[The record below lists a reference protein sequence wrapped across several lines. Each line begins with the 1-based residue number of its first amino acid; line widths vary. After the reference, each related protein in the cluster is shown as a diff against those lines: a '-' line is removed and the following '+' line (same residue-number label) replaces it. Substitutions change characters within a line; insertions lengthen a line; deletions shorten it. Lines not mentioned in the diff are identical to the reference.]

1 MGAGARM
8 ASITTSLGIGSGI
21 DIKGTVSQLTAA
33 EGKPQLDAIDAK
45 TSVSQA
51 KLSGLGTLKGALSA
65 FQSAVK
71 GLEEGSLNETKK
83 VSSSDE
89 KILKV
94 SGSQEADASAHAI
107 KVESLAKPQRSVSN
121 AEFKKGDVISEGS
134 LVFNDKDGNPTFS
147 VKITK
152 GENDTLEGLRD
163 AINKAEKNKNVV
175 ASIVNV
181 DSKSGGGSVAKLVLT
196 AKNPGSENAF
206 SIDASL
212 GDMRFNLNNN
222 SPVAGFTTMKA
233 SDAKVIIDSQ
243 EMPAQ
248 PQRSMTTAEFGE
260 SDVVKAGMLTFK
272 DKSGNEIF
280 SVNIKAGDN
289 DKIFAAVDAINNA
302 KGNDSVVA
310 SIANMESKTNPGTMI
325 SKIVFTAKKPG
336 VENKFSI
343 DASKGD
349 SRLMLDEAP
358 VNAQKSTLAAEFSEN
373 DKVKAGKL
381 TIKDSSG
388 ASFSIDIKNDVI
400 TTTTNYGEVDESGN
414 PLVTVETNTGELDEE
429 GNPITTSVT
438 KPGKALEE
446 GQEVPFVVSR
456 EVTKGNNSLEDLR
469 DAINFSP
476 ENKYV
481 EAKVETVTIDAI
493 PATEESEAV
502 PARTVSKL
510 VLTSLLPNGSFSIDA
525 SEGDERFNFN
535 SENFSSTVTT
545 SNFDTT
551 EAAEAGEGG
560 QIITRSS
567 NTITDAIPGVTL
579 TLVTT
584 GKADI
589 NAEVEKGSVSK
600 PVSSFVDAFNKLNDA
615 LKQLT
620 TYVKPGDPGNGP
632 LIGDSTVQSIASRL
646 KQIINSK
653 VTSGAISSINQLGV
667 SFDKKGVMTF
677 DSQILDKAVDN
688 NLEAVKE
695 FLNASDSIAK
705 RLNTTVSQYLDS
717 KGSLSNQQDSLN
729 KQLTQLAAEKDAV
742 NKRLEATQKS
752 LQQQFIAMD
761 TAVSKFKST
770 GDFLTR
776 ALAPKTNDN

>member
-8 ASITTSLGIGSGI
+8 ASITTSLGVGSGI

-71 GLEEGSLNETKK
+71 GLEDGSLNETKT

-94 SGSQEADASAHAI
+94 SASQEADASAHAI

-181 DSKSGGGSVAKLVLT
+181 DSKSGGGTVAKLVLT

-206 SIDASL
+206 TIDASL
-212 GDMRFNLNNN
+212 GDMRFNLNDSLSAAN
-222 SPVAGFTTMKA
+222 FTTVKA
-233 SDAKVIIDSQ
+233 SDAKIIIDSQ
-243 EMPAQ
+243 DMPAQ
-248 PQRSMTTAEFGE
+248 PQRSIATTEFGE
-260 SDVVKAGMLTFK
+260 SDVVKAGLLTFK
-272 DKSGNEIF
+272 DKSGNEMF
-280 SVNIKAGDN
+280 SVNIEAGNN

-302 KGNDSVVA
+302 KGNDNVVA
-310 SIANMESKTNPGTMI
+310 SIANMESKTNPGTII

-336 VENKFSI
+336 IENKFFI

-349 SRLMLDEAP
+349 ARLTLDETPA
-358 VNAQKSTLAAEFSEN
+358 NAQKSTVTAEFGEN
-373 DKVKAGKL
+373 DKIKAGKL

-388 ASFSIDIKNDVI
+388 ANFSVDIKNDVVV
-400 TTTTNYGEVDESGN
+400 TTTNYGEFDENGN
-414 PLVTVETNTGELDEE
+414 PLVTVETNTGEFDTE

-438 KPGKALEE
+438 KPGKALED

-481 EAKVETVTIDAI
+481 EAKIDTITIDAI

-502 PARTVSKL
+502 PARTISKL

-525 SEGDERFNFN
+525 SGGDERFNFN
-535 SENFSSTVTT
+535 AENFSSTTT
-545 SNFDTT
+545 TNNFDTT
-551 EAAEAGEGG
+551 NAIDAGEGG
-560 QIITRSS
+560 QVITRSS
-567 NTITDAIPGVTL
+567 NTIADAIPGVSL

-589 NAEVEKGSVSK
+589 NTQVEKGSISK
-600 PVSSFVDAFNKLNDA
+600 PISSFVDAFNKLNDT

-620 TYVKPGDPGNGP
+620 AYVKPGDPGNGP
-632 LIGDSTVQSIASRL
+632 LVGDSTVQSIASHL

-653 VTSGAISSINQLGV
+653 AASGDITSLNQLGV
-667 SFDKKGVMTF
+667 GFDKKGVMTF
-677 DSQILDKAVDN
+677 DSQILDKAVQN
-688 NLEAVKE
+688 NFDAVKT
-695 FLNASDSIAK
+695 FLNTSDSVST
-705 RLNTTVSQYLDS
+705 RLNTTLSQYLDS
-717 KGSLSNQQDSLN
+717 KGSLSTQQDSLN
-729 KQLTQLAAEKDAV
+729 KQLTQFAAEKDAV

-770 GDFLTR
+770 GDFLTQ
-776 ALAPKTNDN
+776 ALAPKTNNN

>member
-33 EGKPQLDAIDAK
+33 EGKPQLDAIAAK

-65 FQSAVK
+65 FQSTVK
-71 GLEEGSLNETKK
+71 GLESDSLNESKK

-94 SGSQEADASAHAI
+94 SGSQEADASAHAVKI
-107 KVESLAKPQRSVSN
+107 ESLAKPQRSVSN
-121 AEFKKGDVISEGS
+121 AEFKKGDVVSEGS
-134 LVFNDKDGNPTFS
+134 LVFNDKDGTPTFS

-163 AINKAEKNKNVV
+163 AINKAENNKNVQ

-181 DSKSGGGSVAKLVLT
+181 DAKSGGGTVAKLVLT
-196 AKNPGSENAF
+196 AKNPGLENMF
-206 SIDASL
+206 TVDASL
-212 GDMRFNLNNN
+212 GDMRFNLNEGLSAANFAT
-222 SPVAGFTTMKA
+222 VKA

-248 PQRSMTTAEFGE
+248 PQRSIATAEFGE
-260 SDVVKAGMLTFK
+260 NDVVKAGLLTFK
-272 DKSGNEIF
+272 DKDGNETF
-280 SVNIKAGDN
+280 SVNIEAGNN
-289 DKIFAAVDAINNA
+289 DKIFAAIDAINNA

-310 SIANMESKTNPGTMI
+310 SIANMESKTNPGTII
-325 SKIVFTAKKPG
+325 SKIVFTAKKLG
-336 VENKFSI
+336 VENKFTI

-349 SRLMLDEAP
+349 TRLTLDQTPA
-358 VNAQKSTLAAEFSEN
+358 NAQQSTLGAEFGES
-373 DKVKAGKL
+373 DVIKAGKL
-381 TIKDSSG
+381 TFKDSSG
-388 ASFSIDIKNDVI
+388 ASFSVDIKND
-400 TTTTNYGEVDESGN
+400 TTIVTTNYGEVDDEGN
-414 PLVTVETNTGELDEE
+414 PLVTVETSTGTFDED

-438 KPGKALEE
+438 KPGAALEDGAE
-446 GQEVPFVVSR
+446 IPVVVSR
-456 EVTKGNNSLEDLR
+456 ETIKGNNKLEDLR

-481 EAKVETVTIDAI
+481 EAKIETITIDAI
-493 PATEESEAV
+493 PESDESEAV
-502 PARTVSKL
+502 PARTISKL
-510 VLTSLLPNGSFSIDA
+510 VLTSLQSNGSFTIDA
-525 SEGDERFNFN
+525 SEGDERFSFN
-535 SENFSSTVTT
+535 AENFSSTTT
-545 SNFDTT
+545 ANNYDTT
-551 EAAEAGEGG
+551 AAAEAGEGG
-560 QIITRSS
+560 QVITRSS

-584 GKADI
+584 GSADI
-589 NAEVEKGSVSK
+589 NAEVEKGSVTK
-600 PVSSFVDAFNKLNDA
+600 PVGSFVDAFNKLNDT

-653 VTSGAISSINQLGV
+653 VTTGEITSLNQLGV
-667 SFDKKGVMTF
+667 GFDKKGVMTF
-677 DSQILDKAVDN
+677 DSQILDKAVESN
-688 NLEAVKE
+688 FEAVKA
-695 FLNASDSIAK
+695 FLNASDSVAT
-705 RLNTTVSQYLDS
+705 RLNTTVSQYLDT
-717 KGSLSNQQDSLN
+717 KGSLSTQQDSLN
-729 KQLTQLAAEKDAV
+729 KQLVQLATEKTAV
-742 NKRLEATQKS
+742 EKRLESTQKS

-770 GDFLTR
+770 GDFLTQ
-776 ALAPKTNDN
+776 ALAPKTNNN

>member
-33 EGKPQLDAIDAK
+33 EGKPQLDAIAAK

-121 AEFKKGDVISEGS
+121 AEFKKGDVVSEGS
-134 LVFNDKDGNPTFS
+134 LVFNDKEGNPTFS

-163 AINKAEKNKNVV
+163 AINKAEKNKNIV

-181 DSKSGGGSVAKLVLT
+181 DSKSGGTVSKLVLT

-206 SIDASL
+206 TVDASL
-212 GDMRFNLNNN
+212 GDMRFNLNDNLSSAN
-222 SPVAGFTTMKA
+222 FTTVKA
-233 SDAKVIIDSQ
+233 SDAKIIIDSQ
-243 EMPAQ
+243 DMPAQ
-248 PQRSMTTAEFGE
+248 PQRSITTAEFGE
-260 SDVVKAGMLTFK
+260 SDVVKAGLLTFK
-272 DKSGNEIF
+272 DKSGNEMF
-280 SVNIKAGDN
+280 SVNIEAGNN

-310 SIANMESKTNPGTMI
+310 SIANMESKTNPGTII
-325 SKIVFTAKKPG
+325 SKIVFTAKKAG

-349 SRLMLDEAP
+349 SRLTLDETPA
-358 VNAQKSTLAAEFSEN
+358 NAQKSTLAAEFSEN
-373 DKVKAGKL
+373 DKIKAGKL

-388 ASFSIDIKNDVI
+388 ASFSVDIKNDVVV
-400 TTTTNYGEVDESGN
+400 TTTNYGEVDEEGK
-414 PLVTVETNTGELDEE
+414 PLVTIETSTGEFDDE

-438 KPGKALEE
+438 QPGKALEE

-456 EVTKGNNSLEDLR
+456 EVTKGNNTLEDLR

-481 EAKVETVTIDAI
+481 EAKIETITIDAI
-493 PATEESEAV
+493 PESDETEAV
-502 PARTVSKL
+502 PARTISKL

-525 SEGDERFNFN
+525 SEGDERFAFN
-535 SENFSSTVTT
+535 AENFSSTTTT

-560 QIITRSS
+560 QVITRSS
-567 NTITDAIPGVTL
+567 NTISDAIPGVTL

-584 GKADI
+584 GKADV

-600 PVSSFVDAFNKLNDA
+600 PVGAFVDAFNKLNDT

-620 TYVKPGDPGNGP
+620 AYVKPGDPGNGP

-667 SFDKKGVMTF
+667 GFDKKGVMTF
-677 DSQILDKAVDN
+677 DSQILDKAVDS

-705 RLNTTVSQYLDS
+705 RLNTTVSQYLDT
-717 KGSLSNQQDSLN
+717 KGSLSTQQDSLN
-729 KQLTQLAAEKDAV
+729 KQLVQLASEKTAV
-742 NKRLEATQKS
+742 EKRLESTQKS

>member
-1 MGAGARM
+1 M

-33 EGKPQLDAIDAK
+33 EGKPQLDAIAAK

-71 GLEEGSLNETKK
+71 GLEEASLNETKK
-83 VSSSDE
+83 VSSSDD

-134 LVFNDKDGNPTFS
+134 LVFNDKDGTPTFS

-163 AINKAEKNKNVV
+163 AINKAENNKNVV

-181 DSKSGGGSVAKLVLT
+181 DSKSGGGTVAKLVLT

-206 SIDASL
+206 TVDASL
-212 GDMRFNLNNN
+212 GDMRFNLNDGL
-222 SPVAGFTTMKA
+222 SVANFATVKA
-233 SDAKVIIDSQ
+233 TDAKIIIDSQ

-248 PQRSMTTAEFGE
+248 PQRSISTAEFGE
-260 SDVVKAGMLTFK
+260 SDVVKAGLLSFK
-272 DKSGNEIF
+272 DKSGNEMF
-280 SVNIKAGDN
+280 SVNIEAGNN

-310 SIANMESKTNPGTMI
+310 SIANMESKTNPGTII
-325 SKIVFTAKKPG
+325 SKIVFAAKKPG

-349 SRLMLDEAP
+349 SRLTLDETPA
-358 VNAQKSTLAAEFSEN
+358 NAQKSTLTAEFGES
-373 DKVKAGKL
+373 DKIKAGKL

-388 ASFSIDIKNDVI
+388 ASFSVDIKNDVVV
-400 TTTTNYGEVDESGN
+400 TTTNYGEVDEEGN
-414 PLVTVETNTGELDEE
+414 PLVTVETSTGEFDEE

-438 KPGKALEE
+438 KIGKALEE

-481 EAKVETVTIDAI
+481 EAKIETITIDAI
-493 PATEESEAV
+493 PESEESEAV
-502 PARTVSKL
+502 PARTISKL
-510 VLTSLLPNGSFSIDA
+510 VLTSLSANGSFTIDA
-525 SEGDERFNFN
+525 SEGDERFAFN
-535 SENFSSTVTT
+535 SENFSSTTTT

-560 QIITRSS
+560 QVITRSS
-567 NTITDAIPGVTL
+567 NVITDAISGVTL
-579 TLVTT
+579 TLVAP

-589 NAEVEKGSVSK
+589 NAEAEKGSITK
-600 PVSSFVDAFNKLNDA
+600 PVSSFVDAFNKLNDT

-620 TYVKPGDPGNGP
+620 AYVKPGDPGNGP
-632 LIGDSTVQSIASRL
+632 LIGDSTVQAIASRL

-667 SFDKKGVMTF
+667 GFDKKGVMTF
-677 DSQILDKAVDN
+677 DSQILDKAVDS

-705 RLNTTVSQYLDS
+705 RLNTTVSQYLDT
-717 KGSLSNQQDSLN
+717 KGSLSTQQDSLN
-729 KQLTQLAAEKDAV
+729 KQLVQLASEKTAV
-742 NKRLEATQKS
+742 EKRLESTQKS

>member
-1 MGAGARM
+1 M

-33 EGKPQLDAIDAK
+33 EGKPQLDAIAAK

-71 GLEEGSLNETKK
+71 GLESDSLNESKK

-94 SGSQEADASAHAI
+94 SGSQEADASAHAVKI
-107 KVESLAKPQRSVSN
+107 ESLAKPQRSVSN
-121 AEFKKGDVISEGS
+121 AEFKKSDVVSEGS
-134 LVFNDKDGNPTFS
+134 LVFNDKDGTPTFS

-163 AINKAEKNKNVV
+163 AINKAENNKNVQ

-181 DSKSGGGSVAKLVLT
+181 DAKSGSGTVAKLVLT
-196 AKNPGSENAF
+196 AKNPGLENMF
-206 SIDASL
+206 TVDASL
-212 GDMRFNLNNN
+212 GDMRFNLNEGLSAANFAT
-222 SPVAGFTTMKA
+222 VKA
-233 SDAKVIIDSQ
+233 SDAKIIIDSQ

-248 PQRSMTTAEFGE
+248 PQRSIATAEFGE
-260 SDVVKAGMLTFK
+260 NDVVKAGLLTFK
-272 DKSGNEIF
+272 DKDGNETF
-280 SVNIKAGDN
+280 SVNIEAGNN
-289 DKIFAAVDAINNA
+289 DKIFAAIDAINNA

-310 SIANMESKTNPGTMI
+310 SIANMESKTNPGTII

-336 VENKFSI
+336 VENKFTI

-349 SRLMLDEAP
+349 TRLTLDQTPE
-358 VNAQKSTLAAEFSEN
+358 NAQQSTLNTEFGES
-373 DKVKAGKL
+373 DVIKAGKL
-381 TIKDSSG
+381 TFKDSSG
-388 ASFSIDIKNDVI
+388 ATFSVDIKND
-400 TTTTNYGEVDESGN
+400 TTIVTTNYGEVDEEGN
-414 PLVTVETNTGELDEE
+414 PLVTVETSTGTFDED

-438 KPGKALEE
+438 KPGTALEE
-446 GQEVPFVVSR
+446 GAEIPVVVSR
-456 EVTKGNNSLEDLR
+456 EIIKGNNKLEDLR

-481 EAKVETVTIDAI
+481 EAKIETITIDAI
-493 PATEESEAV
+493 PESDETEAV
-502 PARTVSKL
+502 PARTISKL
-510 VLTSLLPNGSFSIDA
+510 VLTSLQSNGSFTIDA
-525 SEGDERFNFN
+525 SEGDERFSFN
-535 SENFSSTVTT
+535 AENFSSTTT
-545 SNFDTT
+545 ANNYDTT
-551 EAAEAGEGG
+551 AAAEAGEGG
-560 QIITRSS
+560 QVITRSS

-584 GKADI
+584 GSADI
-589 NAEVEKGSVSK
+589 NAEVEKGSVTK
-600 PVSSFVDAFNKLNDA
+600 PVGSFVDAFNKLNDT

-653 VTSGAISSINQLGV
+653 VTTGEITSLNQLGV
-667 SFDKKGVMTF
+667 GFDKKGVMTF
-677 DSQILDKAVDN
+677 DSQILDKAVESN
-688 NLEAVKE
+688 FEAVKA
-695 FLNASDSIAK
+695 FLNASDSVAT
-705 RLNTTVSQYLDS
+705 RLNTTVSQYLDT
-717 KGSLSNQQDSLN
+717 KGSLSTQQDSLN
-729 KQLTQLAAEKDAV
+729 KQLVQLATEKTAV
-742 NKRLEATQKS
+742 EKRLESTQKS

-770 GDFLTR
+770 GDFLTQ
-776 ALAPKTNDN
+776 ALAPKTNNN